1 MSSLLQNHQSA
12 QQIVL
17 ATGNPGKVTE
27 LATMLAPWGCEI
39 IPQTRL
45 GVSDADETGLTFIEN
60 AILKARHAAAITGLP
75 AIADD
80 SGLAV
85 DALGGAPG
93 IYSAR
98 FAGPGATDATNV
110 QLLLE
115 KMAQVPAGQRQA
127 QFHCVLV
134 FLRHAADPTPLV
146 SHGIWAGEIAF
157 AAKGE
162 HGFGYDPIFW
172 VPELGLMSA
181 ELEKHQK
188 AQISHRGKALLL
200 LQQQWQQ
207 LMQAKG

>member
-1 MSSLLQNHQSA
+1 MSSFIQNEPHQ
-12 QQIVL
+12 QKIVL

-27 LATMLAPWGCEI
+27 LAAMLAPWGCEI
-39 IPQTRL
+39 IPQTSL

-98 FAGPGATDATNV
+98 FAGADASDANNV

-115 KMAQVPAGQRQA
+115 KMSDVPVGKRQA

-134 FLRHAADPTPLV
+134 YLRHAADPTPLI
-146 SHGIWAGEIAF
+146 SHGIWQGEIAIT
-157 AAKGE
+157 AKGQ
-162 HGFGYDPIFW
+162 HGFGYDPVFW
-172 VPELGLMSA
+172 LPELGLMSA
-181 ELEKHQK
+181 ELEKKHK
-188 AQISHRGKALLL
+188 ALISHRGKALTL
-200 LQQQWQQ
+200 LQQQWQHRD
-207 LMQAKG
+207 K